1 MRIDLGD
8 YVLLRPAAVETLL
21 DQGYDVR
28 GLVAEVVDGRTV
40 PDGYDL
46 TLKFEGI
53 KTLITQVPVRFVQHI
68 GMA

>member
-8 YVLLRPAAVETLL
+8 YVLLKPAAVETLL

-46 TLKFEGI
+46 TLKFEEI
-53 KTLITQVPVRFVQHI
+53 KTLITAVPVRFVQHI

>member
-8 YVLLRPAAVETLL
+8 AVMLRQAAVDTLL
-21 DQGYDVR
+21 EQGYDVQ

-53 KTLITQVPVRFVQHI
+53 KTLITQVPIRFVQHV
-68 GMA
+68 ALS

>member
-1 MRIDLGD
+1 MRVDLGD
-8 YVLLRPAAVETLL
+8 YVMLRPAAVDTLL

-53 KTLITQVPVRFVQHI
+53 KTLITQVPVRFVQHV
-68 GMA
+68 AVS

>member
-46 TLKFEGI
+46 TLKFEEI
-53 KTLITQVPVRFVQHI
+53 KTLITAVPVRFVQHI